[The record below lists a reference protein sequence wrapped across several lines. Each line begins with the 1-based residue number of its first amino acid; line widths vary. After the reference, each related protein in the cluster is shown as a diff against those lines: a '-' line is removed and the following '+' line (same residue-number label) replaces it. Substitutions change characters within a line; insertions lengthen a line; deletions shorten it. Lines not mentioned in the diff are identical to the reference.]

1 MGIFQRT
8 TDILAA
14 NVNDLIDRFEEPE
27 RMLRH
32 ALREIETL
40 VATTSSAVARSIA
53 IEKLLAK
60 TRDEHSA
67 QADEWQRRAATAVDA
82 GDEPLARRAIA
93 RKLDHQQAVSGA
105 ERQLAAA
112 RETNRVLLRQL
123 DLLRDKHASARG
135 RLMMLTARQMAA
147 GAQRQMFSSILTP
160 SGQGRALARFERF
173 YQQVEFAQAEAAALV
188 ELETQGDGELESEFD
203 RRAVEGAIDDELAR
217 LKESRNG
224 VDHGV

>member
-32 ALREIETL
+32 ALREIEAL

-53 IEKLLAK
+53 TEKLLAK

-67 QADEWQRRAATAVDA
+67 RADEWQRRAATAVDA
-82 GDEPLARRAIA
+82 SDEALARRAIA
-93 RKLDHQQAVSGA
+93 RTLDHQQAMLAA
-105 ERQLAAA
+105 EGQLAAA
-112 RETNRVLLRQL
+112 RETNRVLRRQL
-123 DLLRDKHASARG
+123 DLLRDKHASARS

-147 GAQRQMFSSILTP
+147 EAQRQMFSTFLAP
-160 SGQGRALARFERF
+160 SGPGRALARFERF

-188 ELETQGDGELESEFD
+188 ELETHGEEDLESEFD
-203 RRAVEGAIDDELAR
+203 RRAVEGAVEDELAR
-217 LKESRNG
+217 LKKSRG
-224 VDHGV
+224 VANNQV

>member
-1 MGIFQRT
+1 MGILQRT

-67 QADEWQRRAATAVDA
+67 QADKWQRRAATAVDA

-105 ERQLAAA
+105 ERQLATA
-112 RETNRVLLRQL
+112 RETNRVLRRQL
-123 DLLRDKHASARG
+123 DLLRDKHTSARG
-135 RLMMLTARQMAA
+135 RLTMLTTRQMAA
-147 GAQRQMFSSILTP
+147 EAQRQMFSSILTP

-173 YQQVEFAQAEAAALV
+173 YEQVEFAQAEAAAFV
-188 ELETQGDGELESEFD
+188 ELDTHGEGDLESEFD

-217 LKESRNG
+217 LKESRSG
-224 VDHGV
+224 VDHQV